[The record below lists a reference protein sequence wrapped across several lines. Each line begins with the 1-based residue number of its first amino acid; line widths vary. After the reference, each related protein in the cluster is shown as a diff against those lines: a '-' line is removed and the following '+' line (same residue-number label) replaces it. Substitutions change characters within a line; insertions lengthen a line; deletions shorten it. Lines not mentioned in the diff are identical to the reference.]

1 MRLLVLYIVGG
12 VYVQNN
18 IVKNVNVDDWT
29 AERAI
34 VASNDG
40 STMCKIWI
48 FLCMTLLVISNGCI
62 FSSLQKL

>member
-12 VYVQNN
+12 VYEQNN

-40 STMCKIWI
+40 STMCKI
-48 FLCMTLLVISNGCI
+48 
-62 FSSLQKL
+62 